1 MRNNIVQ
8 GSDSSEA
15 EVFDLI
21 KRIEKGLEKFGTNH
35 RLILGGESYL
45 TERMIRRCCNTG
57 TRRRA
62 V

>member
-21 KRIEKGLEKFGTNH
+21 KRIERVWKNSVRT
-35 RLILGGESYL
+35 I
-45 TERMIRRCCNTG
+45 
-57 TRRRA
+57 A
-62 V
+62 

>member
-8 GSDSSEA
+8 GSDSSEV

-21 KRIEKGLEKFGTNH
+21 KRIEKGLEKIGTNH

-45 TERMIRRCCNTG
+45 TDKEISERL
-57 TRRRA
+57 
-62 V
+62 